1 MSLQQGLHGGPV
13 GERTRICWVSQRPFL
28 EDLFSYSILGSGGQ
42 KGCWGRSD
50 LAFTSTETV
59 SGRRTGCLVHK
70 DSHLCAH
77 TGKRNVTCSAQLHL
91 SHDPRP
97 GPHCGSLGNCVAD
110 ICMSKLTFF
119 RGDGETLLKSG
130 FGQRG
135 HTFFFFFAAL
145 DLCWCVQVFSS
156 CGERELLSRCFARV
170 SHCHG
175 FSSRKG
181 RALEHG
187 LSSCGAQV

>member
-1 MSLQQGLHGGPV
+1 MVGRKAAEDGL
-13 GERTRICWVSQRPFL
+13 I
-28 EDLFSYSILGSGGQ
+28 
-42 KGCWGRSD
+42 SD

-59 SGRRTGCLVHK
+59 SRRRTECLVHK
-70 DSHLCAH
+70 DSHLRAH

-91 SHDPRP
+91 SHDPRA
-97 GPHCGSLGNCVAD
+97 GRHCGSLGNCVAD

-130 FGQRG
+130 FGERD
-135 HTFFFFFAAL
+135 TLFCVCAAL
-145 DLCWCVQVFSS
+145 DLCCCVQVFSS
-156 CGERELLSRCFARV
+156 CGEWELLSRCGAQASR
-170 SHCHG
+170 CHG
-175 FSSRKG
+175 FSCSKG